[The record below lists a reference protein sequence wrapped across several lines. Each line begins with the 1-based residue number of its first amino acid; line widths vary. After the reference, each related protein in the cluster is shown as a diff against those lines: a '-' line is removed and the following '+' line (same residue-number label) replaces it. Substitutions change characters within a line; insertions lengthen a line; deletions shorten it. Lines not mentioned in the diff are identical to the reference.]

1 MASEIIVFSD
11 MRFAAELLF
20 EIFDVF
26 NESVP

>member
-1 MASEIIVFSD
+1 MEPKISD

-26 NESVP
+26 NESVA